1 MQKFKD
7 ILETLEDAS
16 HIKKIEFYDKD
27 KTLVGKIENKPGS
40 LGSIKVYHHLWR
52 VFGQLNLDAAV
63 EGLDLYSEHTEDAQN
78 HPGKH
83 PNIDRLLDI
92 IETEE
97 VFSIKLKK

>member
-7 ILETLEDAS
+7 VLETLEDAS
-16 HIKKIEFYDKD
+16 HIKNIEFYNKD
-27 KTLVGKIENKPGS
+27 QELVGHIENKPGS
-40 LGSIKVYHHLWR
+40 MGSMKVYHHLWL
-52 VFGQLNLDAAV
+52 VFGELNLDAAA
-63 EGLDLYSEHTEDAQN
+63 EGLDLYSEHTEEAQN

-97 VFSIKLKK
+97 VYSIKLKK